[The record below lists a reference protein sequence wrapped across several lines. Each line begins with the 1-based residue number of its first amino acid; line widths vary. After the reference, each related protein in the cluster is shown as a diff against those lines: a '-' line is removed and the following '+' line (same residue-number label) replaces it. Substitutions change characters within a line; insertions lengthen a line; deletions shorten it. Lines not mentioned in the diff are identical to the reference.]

1 MDKNQA
7 KQDITA
13 WINDFVS
20 KPNALL
26 NNFPPCPYARKAML
40 EQKVDIRIP
49 QDVSVSYAIADTLQT
64 GIDDLDVG
72 MLIFDPTYY
81 TADMFSS
88 VVEKANETIDKNFV
102 LLDDHPDNKEDI
114 NGVMMNNGKY
124 AIVFVQKTD
133 KLQQGHEYLEKHTDY
148 YDVWSQENLDDV
160 VTWRKDRKRS

>member
-40 EQKVDIRIP
+40 EQKVDIRTP
-49 QDVSVSYAIADTLQT
+49 EDVSVSYAIADTLQT
-64 GIDDLDVG
+64 WNDELDVV

-102 LLDDHPDNKEDI
+102 LLDDHPDNVEDI
-114 NGVMMNNGKY
+114 NGVTMNNGKY

-133 KLQQGHEYLEKHTDY
+133 KLQQGHKYLKQHTDY
-148 YDVWSQENLDDV
+148 YEVWSQENLDDV

>member
-1 MDKNQA
+1 MDKNQT

-40 EQKVDIRIP
+40 EQKVDIRTP
-49 QDVSVSYAIADTLQT
+49 EDVSVSYAIADTLQT
-64 GIDDLDVG
+64 WSDDLDVV

-102 LLDDHPDNKEDI
+102 LLDDHPDNLEDI

-133 KLQQGHEYLEKHTDY
+133 KLAEGHEYLKQHTDY
-148 YDVWSQENLDDV
+148 YDAWSQENLDDV

>member
-49 QDVSVSYAIADTLQT
+49 Q
-64 GIDDLDVG
+64 
-72 MLIFDPTYY
+72 
-81 TADMFSS
+81 
-88 VVEKANETIDKNFV
+88 
-102 LLDDHPDNKEDI
+102 H
-114 NGVMMNNGKY
+114 GVM
-124 AIVFVQKTD
+124 T
-133 KLQQGHEYLEKHTDY
+133 
-148 YDVWSQENLDDV
+148 
-160 VTWRKDRKRS
+160 